1 MAVDQAATIK
11 SFNPATGELLGEA
24 PCLNAD
30 AVQAAVDKA
39 WSAFEQWQLLDYS
52 KRRKLVL
59 ALHKVLRKH
68 ADEIAKLVSQE
79 VGKPLFESYTGELTG
94 SLDACIWFA
103 ENTEKALKDQTIGMT
118 NPLLASKQSIISFE
132 PMGVVGI
139 ISPWNYPFA
148 IPMMA
153 IIMSVMVG
161 NTVVLKPSEK
171 CPLIGIKIEELFAE
185 AGFPEGVVTVI
196 TGDRTTGQH
205 LCQTSL
211 AKLLFTGSA
220 EGGSKVMAQA
230 AKTLTPVGLELGG
243 KDAAIVLPDAPVEW
257 TAKGLVWGAFTNCGQ
272 ACASIER
279 VYIVKS
285 KNTEKLISYM
295 MSLTEELKL
304 GDGLAPGTDIGPVI
318 DEGQLAKIEKQ
329 VNEARNMGAN
339 VVCGGKRRNDLAGH
353 FYEPTI
359 LTNVD
364 HSMDVMTQET
374 FGPVLPVMVVDTEDE
389 AIELANDSEYGLSA
403 SIWTKNLTNAEDIA
417 RDLEVGTVFINDG
430 LFSFTCPQLPW
441 GGLKK
446 SGFGRTH
453 SYFGL
458 LDLVNIKHITIDSA
472 GGSNRLWW
480 YPYGKS
486 RIEVAKAGAD
496 LLHGNVPNKVKGLI
510 NFVVNSIWRSKE

>member
-1 MAVDQAATIK
+1 MAVDQASTIK

-30 AVQAAVDKA
+30 EVQAAVDKA
-39 WSAFEQWQLLDYS
+39 WSSFEEWQLLDYA
-52 KRRKLVL
+52 KRRKLIL
-59 ALHKVLRKH
+59 NLHKVLRKH
-68 ADEIAKLVSQE
+68 SDEIAKLITQE
-79 VGKPLFESYTGELTG
+79 VGKPLFESYTAEITG

-103 ENTEKALKDQTIGMT
+103 ENSEKALKDQTIGMT

-132 PMGVVGI
+132 PIGVVGI

-148 IPMMA
+148 IPMIA

-211 AKLLFTGSA
+211 AKILFTGSV

-243 KDAAIVLPDAPVEW
+243 KDAAIVLPDAPTEW

-279 VYIVKS
+279 VYVVKS

-295 MSLTEELKL
+295 MSYTEKLRL
-304 GDGLAPGTDIGPVI
+304 GDGLDPKTEIGPVI

-329 VNEARNMGAN
+329 VNEARNMGAT
-339 VVCGGKRRNDLAGH
+339 VVCGGNRRKDLTGH

-364 HSMDVMTQET
+364 HSMDVMTKET
-374 FGPVLPVMVVDTEDE
+374 FGPVLPVMVVNSEDE

-430 LFSFTCPQLPW
+430 LFSFACPQLPW

-472 GGSNRLWW
+472 GGPTRLWW
-480 YPYGKS
+480 YPYGHA
-486 RIEVAKAGAD
+486 RIEIVKAGAA
-496 LLHGNVPNKVKGLI
+496 LLHGDVPHKVKGLFD
-510 NFVVNSIWRSKE
+510 FVINSIRGIKS

>member
-1 MAVDQAATIK
+1 MPVEQASTIK

-24 PCLNAD
+24 PCLGAD

-39 WSAFEQWQLLDYS
+39 WSAFEEWQLLDYS
-52 KRRKLVL
+52 KRRKLVNN
-59 ALHKVLRKH
+59 LHKVLKKNT
-68 ADEIAKLVSQE
+68 DDIAKLVSQE
-79 VGKPLFESYTGELTG
+79 VGKPLFESYTAEITG
-94 SLDACIWFA
+94 SLDACLWFA
-103 ENTEKALKDQTIGMT
+103 ENTEKALKDQIIGMT

-132 PMGVVGI
+132 PMGVIGI

-153 IIMSVMVG
+153 IVMSVMVG

-279 VYIVKS
+279 VYVVKS
-285 KNTEKLISYM
+285 KNTDKLISYM
-295 MSLTEELKL
+295 MSLTEKLKL
-304 GDGLAPGTDIGPVI
+304 GNGLAYSTEIGPVI

-339 VVCGGKRRNDLAGH
+339 VICGGKRREDLGGH

-430 LFSFTCPQLPW
+430 LFSFACPQLPW

-472 GGSNRLWW
+472 GGANRLWW

-486 RIEVAKAGAD
+486 RIEIAKAGAD
-496 LLHGNVPNKVKGLI
+496 LLHGSVPNKVKGLI
-510 NFVVNSIWRSKE
+510 NFVVNSIWHSKD